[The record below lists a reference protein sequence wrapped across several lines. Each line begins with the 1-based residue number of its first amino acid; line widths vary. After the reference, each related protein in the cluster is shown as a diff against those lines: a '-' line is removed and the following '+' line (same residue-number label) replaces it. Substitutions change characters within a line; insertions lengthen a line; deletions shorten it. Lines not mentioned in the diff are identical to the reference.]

1 MATERRDLSTHCR
14 LLLVIRPFGG
24 RFRVRSNPCRTPLMS
39 LITTSAA
46 LVEVCQSLANADYIT
61 VDTEFMREGTF
72 WPRLCL
78 LQIAGP
84 NNTVAVDPLAGDIDL
99 TPVLELLADTSIVK
113 VMHAARQDMEIF
125 FHMTGD
131 LPQPLFDTQV
141 AAMVCG
147 FGDQVGYEALIAK
160 LTGTRLDKSSRFTDW
175 AHRPLSESQLNY
187 ALGDVTHLRPAYE
200 ALRARVE
207 KAGRLHW
214 IEEEITQLC
223 DPAIYRF
230 EPSEAW
236 RRLKSKRSEPR
247 YIAVLQAVAAW
258 REREAMKRDI
268 PRNRIVRD
276 ETVLQIAAHPPT
288 EAKVLDRV
296 RGLPRGFSN
305 GRLGASLLEAIHE
318 GMILS
323 PELVPKVPPKRDLPA
338 GIGPLTDLLKVLL
351 KHKCEEHQVAQR
363 LIANVSDLELIAADD
378 NAKVAALAGW
388 RREIFGDDALRLK
401 QGKVALAATGTQV
414 LLVPINGAGNVD
426 PLTAEEL
433 ANNGNKSRH
442 SGRRRKR

>member
-1 MATERRDLSTHCR
+1 
-14 LLLVIRPFGG
+14 
-24 RFRVRSNPCRTPLMS
+24 MS

-46 LVEVCQSLANADYIT
+46 LAEVCRSLSHADYLT

-84 NNTVAVDPLAGDIDL
+84 DDAVAVDPLAEDIDL
-99 TPVLELLADTSIVK
+99 TPILELMADASIVK

-131 LPQPLFDTQV
+131 LPHPLFDTQV

-160 LTGTRLDKSSRFTDW
+160 LTGARLDKSSRFTDW

-207 KAGRLHW
+207 EAGRMHW
-214 IEEEITQLC
+214 IEEEITLLC

-230 EPSEAW
+230 EPVEAW
-236 RRLKSKRSEPR
+236 RRLKPKRTEPR
-247 YIAVLQAVAAW
+247 YLAVLQAVAAW
-258 REREAMKRDI
+258 REREAMTRDL
-268 PRNRIVRD
+268 PRNRVVRD
-276 ETVLQIAAHPPT
+276 EILLQIAAHPPT
-288 EAKVLDRV
+288 EAKALDRV

-305 GRLGASLLEAIHE
+305 GRLGAGLLKAVHE
-318 GMILS
+318 GMALPPDQI
-323 PELVPKVPPKRDLPA
+323 PAAPPKRDLPA

-363 LIANVSDLELIAADD
+363 LIANVSDLEQIAADD
-378 NAKVAALAGW
+378 TADVAALKGW
-388 RREIFGDDALRLK
+388 RREIFGEDALRLK
-401 QGKVALAATGTQV
+401 HGKVALAAIGTRV
-414 LLVPINGAGNVD
+414 RLVAVNGAGDVD
-426 PLTAEEL
+426 PLPVEEP
-433 ANNGNKSRH
+433 AGTGGKRRR
-442 SGRRRKR
+442 SGRRRKRQDTPATATPAPEGIDGEPS

>member
-1 MATERRDLSTHCR
+1 
-14 LLLVIRPFGG
+14 
-24 RFRVRSNPCRTPLMS
+24 MS
-39 LITTSAA
+39 LITTTAA
-46 LVEVCQSLANADYIT
+46 LAEVCKSLSRADYLT

-84 NNTVAVDPLAGDIDL
+84 DDAVAVDPLVEDMDL

-125 FHMTGD
+125 FHMTGE

-141 AAMVCG
+141 AGMVCG
-147 FGDQVGYEALIAK
+147 LGDQVGYEVLIAK
-160 LTGTRLDKSSRFTDW
+160 LTGARLDKSSRFTDW

-200 ALRARVE
+200 ALRTRVE
-207 KAGRLHW
+207 EAGRLHW
-214 IEEEITQLC
+214 IEEEISLLC

-230 EPSEAW
+230 EPAEAW
-236 RRLKSKRSEPR
+236 RRLKPKRTEPR

-258 REREAMKRDI
+258 REREAMNRDL

-276 ETVLQIAAHPPT
+276 ETLLQIAAHPPT
-288 EAKVLDRV
+288 EAKALDRV

-305 GRLGASLLEAIHE
+305 GRHGAGLLEAVHE
-318 GMILS
+318 GMALS
-323 PELVPKVPPKRDLPA
+323 PELVPEAPPKRDLPA

-363 LIANVSDLELIAADD
+363 LVANVSDLEQIAADD
-378 NAKVAALAGW
+378 NADVATLRGW
-388 RREIFGDDALRLK
+388 RRQLFGDDALRLK
-401 QGKVALAATGTQV
+401 HGQVALAATGTHV
-414 LLVPINGAGNVD
+414 RVVRVNGAGEVD
-426 PLTAEEL
+426 PLPANEPD
-433 ANNGNKSRH
+433 NNGGKRRR
-442 SGRRRKR
+442 SGRRRKSQDTPATTPPAAGGETA

>member
-1 MATERRDLSTHCR
+1 
-14 LLLVIRPFGG
+14 
-24 RFRVRSNPCRTPLMS
+24 MS

-46 LVEVCQSLANADYIT
+46 LAEVCQSLANADYLT

-84 NNTVAVDPLAGDIDL
+84 DDAVAIDPLAKDIDL
-99 TPVLELLADTSIVK
+99 APVLELLADTSIVK

-125 FHMTGD
+125 FHMTGE

-141 AAMVCG
+141 AGMVCG
-147 FGDQVGYEALIAK
+147 LGDQVGYEALIAK
-160 LTGTRLDKSSRFTDW
+160 LTGARLDKSSRFTDW
-175 AHRPLSESQLNY
+175 SHRPLSDAQLNY

-200 ALRARVE
+200 KLRERVE
-207 KAGRLHW
+207 ETGRSHW
-214 IEEEITQLC
+214 IEEEITLLC

-230 EPSEAW
+230 DPVEVW
-236 RRLKSKRSEPR
+236 RRLKPKRTEPR

-258 REREAMKRDI
+258 REREAMNRDI
-268 PRNRIVRD
+268 PRNRVVRD
-276 ETVLQIAAHPPT
+276 ETILQIAAHPPT
-288 EAKVLDRV
+288 EAKALDRV

-305 GRLGASLLEAIHE
+305 GKLGAGLLEAVHE
-318 GMILS
+318 GMALS
-323 PELVPKVPPKRDLPA
+323 PDMVPKVPPKRDLPA

-363 LIANVSDLELIAADD
+363 LVANVSDLELIAADD
-378 NAKVAALAGW
+378 NAEVGALKGW

-401 QGKVALAATGTQV
+401 HGQVALAATGTQV
-414 LLVPINGAGNVD
+414 LLVPVNGSGDVD
-426 PLTAEEL
+426 TLPSPEPV
-433 ANNGNKSRH
+433 ANASKRR
-442 SGRRRKR
+442 RRRKRKAAPETASDSEPA

>member
-1 MATERRDLSTHCR
+1 
-14 LLLVIRPFGG
+14 
-24 RFRVRSNPCRTPLMS
+24 MS

-46 LVEVCQSLANADYIT
+46 LAEVCRSLANADYLT

-84 NNTVAVDPLAGDIDL
+84 DDAVAIDPLADGIDL

-125 FHMTGD
+125 FHMTGE

-141 AAMVCG
+141 AGMVCSL
-147 FGDQVGYEALIAK
+147 GDQVGYEVLIAK
-160 LTGTRLDKSSRFTDW
+160 LTGARLDKSSRFTDW
-175 AHRPLSESQLNY
+175 SHRPLSDAQLNY

-200 ALRARVE
+200 ALLERVE
-207 KAGRLHW
+207 ESGRLHW
-214 IEEEITQLC
+214 IEEEIALLC

-230 EPSEAW
+230 DPVEAW
-236 RRLKSKRSEPR
+236 RRLKPKRTEPR
-247 YIAVLQAVAAW
+247 YIAILQAVAAW
-258 REREAMKRDI
+258 REREAMSRDI

-276 ETVLQIAAHPPT
+276 DILLQIAAHPPT
-288 EAKVLDRV
+288 EAKALDRV
-296 RGLPRGFSN
+296 RGLPRGFAN
-305 GRLGASLLEAIHE
+305 GRLGAGLLEAVHE
-318 GMILS
+318 GMALS
-323 PELVPKVPPKRDLPA
+323 PELAPKAPPKRDLPA

-363 LIANVSDLELIAADD
+363 LVANVSDLELIAADD
-378 NAKVAALAGW
+378 NADVAALGGW

-401 QGKVALAATGTQV
+401 HGQVALAATGTRV
-414 LLVPINGAGNVD
+414 RLVPVNGSGGVD
-426 PLTAEEL
+426 PLPVEEP
-433 ANNGNKSRH
+433 ASNGGKRRR
-442 SGRRRKR
+442 SGRRRRRKAASETTPQDNSGDPV

>member
-1 MATERRDLSTHCR
+1 
-14 LLLVIRPFGG
+14 
-24 RFRVRSNPCRTPLMS
+24 MS
-39 LITTSAA
+39 LIITSAA
-46 LVEVCQSLANADYIT
+46 LAEVCRSLSRADYLT

-84 NNTVAVDPLAGDIDL
+84 DDAVAVDPLAEDIDL
-99 TPVLELLADTSIVK
+99 TPILELMADASIVK

-131 LPQPLFDTQV
+131 LPHPLFDTQV

-160 LTGTRLDKSSRFTDW
+160 LTGARLDKSSRFTDW

-207 KAGRLHW
+207 EAGRMHW
-214 IEEEITQLC
+214 IEEEIALLC

-230 EPSEAW
+230 DPVEAW
-236 RRLKSKRSEPR
+236 RRLKPKRTEPR
-247 YIAVLQAVAAW
+247 YLAVLQAVAAW
-258 REREAMKRDI
+258 RKREAMTRDL
-268 PRNRIVRD
+268 PRNRVVRD
-276 ETVLQIAAHPPT
+276 EILLQIAAHPPT
-288 EAKVLDRV
+288 EAKALDRV
-296 RGLPRGFSN
+296 RGLPRGFSS
-305 GRLGASLLEAIHE
+305 GRLGAGLLDAVHD
-318 GMILS
+318 GMALPPDQI
-323 PELVPKVPPKRDLPA
+323 PAAPPKRDLPA

-363 LIANVSDLELIAADD
+363 LVANVSDLEQIAADD
-378 NAKVAALAGW
+378 TADVAALKGW

-401 QGKVALAATGTQV
+401 HGKVALAATGTRV
-414 LLVPINGAGNVD
+414 RLVAVNGTGDVD
-426 PLTAEEL
+426 PLPVEEP
-433 ANNGNKSRH
+433 ANKGGKRRR
-442 SGRRRKR
+442 SGRRRKRRDTPTTATPAPEEIDGEPS